1 MAHNLPF
8 ENRNGTI
15 YISTAARQ
23 QIQFS
28 AVENEP
34 LEKDNL
40 EKAIAGSVRSIST
53 NKALLLARLFK

>member
-40 EKAIAGSVRSIST
+40 EKAIAGSDWSIST